1 MKASFNALIRVTTS
15 EFAKFLNKEIKLHR
29 HFNSQLF
36 ITEKRLDQ
44 VNPTKH
50 NVLFYELAD
59 LSDPTQIVYLTELSK
74 KLKLVIIAQS
84 AKLANFAFEVGAV
97 DFLTTDST
105 SARIEKCF
113 EKLVHLCPLANL
125 AEKRF
130 QQSINTNNDLKSSSH
145 IIVKDVGKV
154 RLIDVK
160 DIIWVNGAGNYVE
173 LHFSKCD
180 TPVLHRETMKNIEKK
195 LEPEGFIRIHR
206 STLVRKQAISELM
219 PTDSGDY
226 KIKLKNDIYLNLSR
240 RYKSCLESIMSP
252 S

>member
-1 MKASFNALIRVTTS
+1 MTASFHALTLIDNT
-15 EFAKFLNKEIKLHR
+15 EFSISLNDMIENYK
-29 HFNSQLF
+29 HFEFKPYQKGRLNQ
-36 ITEKRLDQ
+36 IDTEYY
-44 VNPTKH
+44 
-50 NVLFYELAD
+50 NVLFYELNAE
-59 LSDPTQIVYLTELSK
+59 SDPLQIVYLCELAK
-74 KLKLVIIAQS
+74 KINVILVAES
-84 AKLANFAFEVGAV
+84 SNLASFAFEIGAV
-97 DFLTTDST
+97 DFLLLNST
-105 SARIEKCF
+105 PARIAKCF
-113 EKLVHLCPLANL
+113 DKIMHVYSYKNETKLTYKEDIKV
-125 AEKRF
+125 
-130 QQSINTNNDLKSSSH
+130 DKSSSH
-145 IIVKDVGKV
+145 IVVKDVGKV

-240 RYKSCLESIMSP
+240 RYKSWLESIMSP